1 MPRTL
6 LAAGSL
12 VVLVVLAFST
22 PAIARP
28 EGDPPALF
36 HFGLEVDGAPLG
48 LFRSVEGLG
57 SENEVTEFISG
68 GDGTVHKIPGRLRY
82 FNVTLERGLTADL
95 TLVGWRDQVESG
107 DFPAA
112 RKNASLILYDSSLT
126 VIARWQLHDAWPSKL
141 EALADPEGGLF
152 VEKMTLAV
160 ERMSRVAP

>member
-28 EGDPPALF
+28 EGDPPASF

-48 LFRSVEGLG
+48 FFRSVAGLG
-57 SENEVTEFISG
+57 SENEVTEFIAS
-68 GDGTVHKIPGRLRY
+68 DGSVRKLPGRLRY

-107 DFPAA
+107 DFAAA
-112 RKNASLILYDSSLT
+112 RKNASVILYDSSLT

-152 VEKMTLAV
+152 VEKITLAV
-160 ERMSRVAP
+160 ERMLRVAP

>member
-28 EGDPPALF
+28 EGDPPSSF
-36 HFGLEVDGAPLG
+36 HFGVEVDGAPLG
-48 LFRSVEGLG
+48 FFRSVEGLG

-68 GDGTVHKIPGRLRY
+68 DGIVHKLPGRLRY

-95 TLVGWRDQVESG
+95 TLVVWRSQVESG

-152 VEKMTLAV
+152 VEKITLAV
-160 ERMSRVAP
+160 ERMLRVAP

>member
-1 MPRTL
+1 MPRSL

-28 EGDPPALF
+28 EGDPPVGF
-36 HFGLEVDGAPLG
+36 HFALEVDGAPLG
-48 LFRSVEGLG
+48 FFRSVEGLG

-68 GDGTVHKIPGRLRY
+68 DDGSVHKIPGRLRY

-95 TLVGWRDQVESG
+95 TLAAWRDLVESG
-107 DFPAA
+107 NYTAA
-112 RKNASLILYDSSLT
+112 RKNASLIIYDSSLT
-126 VIARWQLHDAWPSKL
+126 AIARWQLHDAWPSKL

-152 VEKMTLAV
+152 VEKITLAV
-160 ERMSRVAP
+160 ERMLRVTP